1 MKILGIESSGHVASA
16 ALIEDDKLRAGFTL
30 NNGLTHSET
39 LMPMLSEMMSFSR
52 ERIEDVDAVAVS
64 AGPGSFTG
72 LRIGAATAKGL
83 ALGLSCPIVSV
94 SSLHAMAFNLESSYG
109 NLICPIMDARR
120 GQVYCAAFKDGERL
134 LSDDAMSMEGLLEKL
149 SAYKDCANR
158 MIFLGDGVPVYKEL
172 ITERL
177 KESCAFAAS
186 DNALQRAAS
195 VAQLGLW
202 QYKDWLRKNS
212 LELSY
217 MNENALEDIK
227 CFNDIVMDP
236 DDFVPRYIRKP
247 QAQRELEAGML
258 EDPGLHS
265 LKKMNGEKHGRRD
278 HTS

>member
-1 MKILGIESSGHVASA
+1 MKILAIEASGLVASVA
-16 ALIEDDKLRAGFTL
+16 VTEDDVLKAEFTV
-30 NNGLTHSET
+30 NNKLTHSQT
-39 LMPMLSEMMSFSR
+39 LLPMLKKMMDILGETVR
-52 ERIEDVDAVAVS
+52 DMDAVAVS

-83 ALGLSCPIVSV
+83 ALAADLPVIKV
-94 SSLHAMAFNLESSYG
+94 SSLEALMHQVSADRDDV
-109 NLICPIMDARR
+109 ICPIMDARR

-186 DNALQRAAS
+186 DNVLQSAAS

-202 QYKDWLRKNS
+202 LY
-212 LELSY
+212 
-217 MNENALEDIK
+217 
-227 CFNDIVMDP
+227 
-236 DDFVPRYIRKP
+236 
-247 QAQRELEAGML
+247 
-258 EDPGLHS
+258 
-265 LKKMNGEKHGRRD
+265 
-278 HTS
+278 